1 VSNQVSE
8 NPEVDPA
15 KTKAFAIIDVANFR
29 QAVGRIA
36 GGDRYADVRVAKLV
50 ELLRRHNYEL
60 TGLALALPTQVVQRY
75 LPLSAIGSG
84 MSTPPP
90 HLKRII
96 DEVGVWRSREVQWVF
111 NQGPKAG
118 LSFRSV
124 EILTGALDEDGEVGV
139 DDLIVAR
146 AMIAAEEIRRDSSRA
161 GEEILVFS
169 HDTDLLHL
177 SQYVDGVPLRVV
189 GRVEALRATHG
200 AGQVNWLGLTSNELQ
215 FLVPPFP
222 NPGPAR
228 SPQTG
233 TFTQQPLAPPVE
245 SRVAV
250 VVDAYGLACSGAA
263 ALNIAELP
271 DAASVRQCL
280 VDLRLAKDSSELRS
294 LTFVVPDINVR
305 RDPRP
310 DEDRLSKLEKKA
322 WAERDSFLD
331 QLATN
336 LETDEEF
343 GTNAIRGTLAPVQIP
358 AADRVD
364 ATRLEAQQYIKRH
377 STLITAAT
385 LRKCFNSTSEV
396 IVVMTDCPDVVA
408 ALEFL
413 LHTKKHLLGS
423 KQIIRLG
430 IRAQPLAAL
439 KSRADFRMPY
449 CVLTGLRLA
458 RLLRLTGPVG
468 RELRSAIAD
477 SASNLA
483 SGSWEV
489 VCYEPEVGGVRVRSD
504 HQPAVELVVFNCV
517 RMGLHKGQKFSGK
530 KMNLEISADPSRPV
544 DTLAFDVRGSS
555 SVVPKVAVVVGR
567 DANGVSFDYDDDGIP
582 DGSVSLGHDFS
593 SLEPQSQIVVGVVDS
608 TNHRYLYVAGTPGI
622 HREEQLA
629 KVVETGTVARAEIDG
644 SIVDVHPI
652 QGGSLASLKVGD
664 SVAAI
669 DIGLVGS
676 PHHVVLS
683 SALGDSLL
691 FRGH

>member
-1 VSNQVSE
+1 M
-8 NPEVDPA
+8 P
-15 KTKAFAIIDVANFR
+15 TRAFAIIDVANFR
-29 QAVGRIA
+29 RAVGRLT
-36 GGDRYADVRVAKLV
+36 DRDLYADVRVEKLV
-50 ELLRRHNYEL
+50 DLLRRHDYEL

-84 MSTPPP
+84 TATPPP
-90 HLKRII
+90 YLKRII

-124 EILTGALDEDGEVGV
+124 EILSGALDEDGEVGV
-139 DDLIVAR
+139 DDLVVAR
-146 AMIAAEEIRRDSSRA
+146 AMIAAEEIQRDPSRA

-177 SQYVDGVPLRVV
+177 SQYVDRVTLRVV
-189 GRVEALRATHG
+189 GHDRALRATHG
-200 AGQVNWLGLTSNELQ
+200 AGQVNWLGLTSNELR
-215 FLVPPFP
+215 FLAPPFP
-222 NPGPAR
+222 SPGPAG

-233 TFTQQPLAPPVE
+233 TLTQRPLVPPVE

-271 DAASVRQCL
+271 DAESVRQCL
-280 VDLRLAKDSSELRS
+280 VDLRLAKDSSELRW

-322 WAERDSFLD
+322 WAERDSTLD

-336 LETDEEF
+336 LEIDEEV

-358 AADRVD
+358 VADRID

-385 LRKCFNSTSEV
+385 LRKCFNSNSEV

-430 IRAQPLAAL
+430 IRAQPLAAH
-439 KSRADFRMPY
+439 KSRADFLMPY

-489 VCYEPEVGGVRVRSD
+489 LCYEPEVGGVRVRSD
-504 HQPAVELVVFNCV
+504 HQPGVELVIFNSLQ
-517 RMGLHKGQKFSGK
+517 MGLHKGQRFSGK
-530 KMNLEISADPSRPV
+530 KMNLEISADPSRPI
-544 DTLAFDVRGSS
+544 DTLAFDIRGSA
-555 SVVPKVAVVVGR
+555 SVIPKVAVVVGR

-582 DGSVSLGHDFS
+582 DGSVSIGHDFS
-593 SLEPQSQIVVGVVDS
+593 SLEPGSQIVVGVVDS
-608 TNHRYLYVAGTPGI
+608 TIHRYLYIAGMPAV
-622 HREEQLA
+622 HRDEQLA
-629 KVVETGTVARAEIDG
+629 KVVETGTVVKAEVDG
-644 SIVDVHPI
+644 AIVDVHPI
-652 QGGSLASLKVGD
+652 QGGSLAAIKVGD
-664 SVAAI
+664 SVATI

-683 SALGDSLL
+683 SALGASSL